1 MRNKEVAEKFYE
13 LAKLAEIAGENPFK
27 VRAYLE
33 AARRIENLTVPI
45 EDLAKENKLTEIKG
59 IGKSIAEKIV
69 QYLSTGKI
77 EKLEMLK
84 EKVPPSLLEL
94 EKVPGLGAKRAKIL
108 YETLGIKTV
117 DELRKAAES
126 GKIRNLPGFGEKTEK
141 KILEGLKSM
150 RDKTVDRVLLGIA
163 YPLAQSIVQKLREN
177 SPIDKIQV
185 CGSIRR
191 MKETIGDIDI
201 LVTSEKPDKVMD
213 AFVKLPQVKE
223 VIVKGDTKTSI
234 FTHENLQVDLRVVE
248 PSSFGAAIQYF
259 TGSRQH
265 NIHLRELAIK
275 KGLKINEY
283 GVFDLST
290 NKKIAGEREEDVYE
304 ALGLQWIPPEMREDR
319 GEIELAEKHE
329 IPTLIELKDI
339 KGDLHM
345 HTTYSDG
352 TASIE
357 NMAKEAMK
365 LGYEYI
371 VISDHAKALGIAN
384 GLSIERYLEEKKE
397 IESLNKKYAPFK
409 IFLGTEL
416 NILTDGEL
424 DFSDEQL
431 GIFDICLAGIHTA
444 FNQSKEQMTKRILSA
459 IRNPH
464 VRIIVHPTG
473 RILNGRGGFD
483 LDLDKLFSEAKK
495 RGIVFEINS
504 SPERLDLSDLN
515 AKKAK
520 EEYGL
525 RLSIDTDAHSTDSLR
540 NMFYGVGVARRA
552 WLTKEDVINTKS
564 LKEFETF
571 LQERKNEKK

>member
-1 MRNKEVAEKFYE
+1 MRNKEVAKKFYE
-13 LAKLAEIAGENPFK
+13 LAKLSEIAGENPFK
-27 VRAYLE
+27 IRAYLE

-59 IGKSIAEKIV
+59 IGKSIAEKID
-69 QYLSTGKI
+69 QYLKTGKI

-84 EKVPPSLLEL
+84 EKIPESLLEL

-108 YETLGIKTV
+108 YDTLGIKSV
-117 DELRKAAES
+117 EELRKAAEEGRIS
-126 GKIRNLPGFGEKTEK
+126 KLPGFGEKTEK
-141 KILEGLKSM
+141 KILEGLTSM

-163 YPLAQSIVQKLREN
+163 LPLAQGIVKKLREN
-177 SPIDKIQV
+177 SPVSKIQI

-191 MKETIGDIDI
+191 MRETIGDIDI
-201 LVTSEKPDKVMD
+201 LVTSNKPDKVMD
-213 AFVKLPQVKE
+213 AFVKLPEVKE
-223 VIVKGDTKTSI
+223 IIVKGDTKTSI
-234 FTHENLQVDLRVVE
+234 LTHENLQVDLRVVE

-290 NKKIAGEREEDVYE
+290 NKKIAGETEEEVYG

-319 GEIELAEKHE
+319 GEIELAEKHG
-329 IPTLIELKDI
+329 IPKLIELTDI

-345 HTTYSDG
+345 HSTYSDG
-352 TASIE
+352 ANSIE
-357 NMAKEAMK
+357 EMAREVMR
-365 LGYEYI
+365 LGYEYM
-371 VISDHAKALGIAN
+371 VISDHAKSLGIAN
-384 GLSIERYLEEKKE
+384 GLSIERYMAEKKE
-397 IESLNKKYAPFK
+397 IEKLNKKYAPFK

-416 NILTDGEL
+416 NILSDGKL
-424 DFSDEQL
+424 DFSDEELQ
-431 GIFDICLAGIHTA
+431 IFDICLAGIHTA
-444 FNQSKEQMTKRILSA
+444 FNQDKEKMTRRIISA
-459 IRNPH
+459 VKNPF

-473 RILNGRGGFD
+473 RILNGRTQFE
-483 LDLDKLFSEAKK
+483 LDLDAVFSAAKENK
-495 RGIVFEINS
+495 TVFEINA

-520 EEYGL
+520 EQYGL
-525 RLSIDTDAHSTDSLR
+525 KLSIDTDAHSVDSLH
-540 NMFYGVGVARRA
+540 NMIYGVGVARRA

-564 LKEFETF
+564 LEEFEAF
-571 LQERKNEKK
+571 LKEKK

>member
-1 MRNKEVAEKFYE
+1 MRNKEVAGKFYE

-27 VRAYLE
+27 IRAYLE

-59 IGKSIAEKIV
+59 IGKSIAEKIE
-69 QYLSTGKI
+69 QYLNTGKI

-94 EKVPGLGAKRAKIL
+94 EKVPGLGAKRAKML

-117 DELRKAAES
+117 DDLRKAAES
-126 GKIRNLPGFGEKTEK
+126 GRIRNLPGFGEKTEK

-163 YPLAQSIVQKLREN
+163 YPLAQSIVQELKES
-177 SPIDKIQV
+177 SPVDKIQV

-201 LVTSEKPDKVMD
+201 LVTSKKPDKVMD
-213 AFVKLPQVKE
+213 AFAKLPQVKE
-223 VIVKGDTKTSI
+223 IIVKGDTKTSI
-234 FTHENLQVDLRVVE
+234 LTHENLQVDLRVVE
-248 PSSFGAAIQYF
+248 PASFGAAIQYF

-275 KGLKINEY
+275 KGFKINEY

-319 GEIELAEKHE
+319 GEIELAEEHK
-329 IPTLIELKDI
+329 IPALIELKDI

-352 TASIE
+352 TASVE
-357 NMAKEAMK
+357 DMAKEAMK

-384 GLSIERYLEEKKE
+384 GLSIDKYLKEKKE
-397 IESLNKKYAPFK
+397 IEILNKKYAPFK

-416 NILTDGEL
+416 NILTNGDL
-424 DFSDEQL
+424 DFPDDQL
-431 GIFDICLAGIHTA
+431 SIFDICLAGIHTA
-444 FNQSKEQMTKRILSA
+444 FNQSKEQMTKRVLSA
-459 IRNPH
+459 IRNSY

-473 RILNGRGGFD
+473 RILNGRSNFD
-483 LDLDKLFSEAKK
+483 LDMDKLFAEAKK
-495 RGIVFEINS
+495 RGTVFEINA
-504 SPERLDLSDLN
+504 SPERLDLNDLN

-520 EEYGL
+520 EGYGL
-525 RLSIDTDAHSTDSLR
+525 KLSIDTDAHSTDSLH

-552 WLTKEDVINTKS
+552 WLAKDDVINTKS
-564 LKEFETF
+564 LKEFEEF
-571 LQERKNEKK
+571 LKERKDKKK

>member
-1 MRNKEVAEKFYE
+1 MRNKEVAGKFYE

-27 VRAYLE
+27 IRAYLE

-59 IGKSIAEKIV
+59 IGKSIAEKIE
-69 QYLSTGKI
+69 QYLNTGKI

-84 EKVPPSLLEL
+84 EKVPSSLLEL
-94 EKVPGLGAKRAKIL
+94 ERVPGLGAKRAKVL
-108 YETLGIKTV
+108 YDILGIKTIE
-117 DELRKAAES
+117 ELRKAAKS
-126 GKIRNLPGFGEKTEK
+126 GKIRNLPGFREKTEK

-163 YPLAQSIVQKLREN
+163 YPLAQSIVQELKEN

-191 MKETIGDIDI
+191 MRETIGDIDI
-201 LVTSEKPDKVMD
+201 LVTSKKPDKVMD
-213 AFVKLPQVKE
+213 TFVKLQQVKE
-223 VIVKGDTKTSI
+223 IIVKGDTKTSI
-234 FTHENLQVDLRVVE
+234 LTHENLQVDLRVVE
-248 PSSFGAAIQYF
+248 PSSFGAAVQYF

-290 NKKIAGEREEDVYE
+290 NEKIAGEREEDVY
-304 ALGLQWIPPEMREDR
+304 ARLGLQWIPPEMREDW
-319 GEIELAEKHE
+319 GEIELAEKHK
-329 IPTLIELKDI
+329 IPELIKLKDI

-345 HTTYSDG
+345 HTTCSDG

-357 NMAKEAMK
+357 DMAKEAIK

-384 GLSIERYLEEKKE
+384 GLSIEQYLKEKKE
-397 IESLNKKYAPFK
+397 IEALNKKYPPFK

-416 NILTDGEL
+416 NILTNGKL
-424 DFSDEQL
+424 DFSDDQL
-431 GIFDICLAGIHTA
+431 DIFDICLAGIHTA
-444 FNQSKEQMTKRILSA
+444 FNQTKDQMTNRILSA
-459 IRNPH
+459 IKNPY

-473 RILNGRGGFD
+473 RILNGRDSFD
-483 LDLDKLFSEAKK
+483 LDIDKLFSEAQKQDT
-495 RGIVFEINS
+495 IFEINA
-504 SPERLDLSDLN
+504 SPERLDLNDLN

-525 RLSIDTDAHSTDSLR
+525 RLSIDTDAHSTDSLH
-540 NMFYGVGVARRA
+540 NMFYGIGVARRA
-552 WLTKEDVINTKS
+552 WLTKDDVINTKS
-564 LKEFETF
+564 LKEFERF
-571 LQERKNEKK
+571 LEEKSSRKG